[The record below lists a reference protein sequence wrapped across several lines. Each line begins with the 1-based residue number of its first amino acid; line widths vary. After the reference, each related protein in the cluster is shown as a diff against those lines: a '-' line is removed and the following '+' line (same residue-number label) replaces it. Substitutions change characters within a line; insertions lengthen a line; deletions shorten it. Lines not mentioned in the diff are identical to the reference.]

1 MFYRIIE
8 CKLENPYLKRKKIF
22 ESLNQTINVLTVP
35 EYALSEVFTSII
47 NGFESF
53 SKNF

>member
-1 MFYRIIE
+1 M
-8 CKLENPYLKRKKIF
+8 NPYLKRERIYR
-22 ESLNQTINVLTVP
+22 SLYQTINVLTVP